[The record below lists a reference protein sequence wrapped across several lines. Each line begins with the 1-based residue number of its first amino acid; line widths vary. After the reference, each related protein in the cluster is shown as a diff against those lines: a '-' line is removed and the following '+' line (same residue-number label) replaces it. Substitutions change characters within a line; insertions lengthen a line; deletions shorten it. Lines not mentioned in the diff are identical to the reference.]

1 MTETIIS
8 IPRHRKI
15 LDLVREKNYISNEQL
30 ARALEVTVQT
40 IRRDLNFLSN
50 HGFLARHHGGASS
63 VAAFE
68 NIAYRQR
75 QVLNA
80 RAKQSIAACAASMI
94 PNNTSLF
101 INIGTTTE
109 AFARALT
116 RHQDLRV
123 ITNNLHVASALS
135 QHESFEIFIAGG
147 RIRKQDGGIVGA
159 EATQSLT
166 QFRTEI
172 GVIGISGIDEEGA
185 LLDYDLEEVQCARA
199 IIRNARRV
207 MLLTDHTKFSRA
219 PMGRVGQLREIDDL
233 VTDQPPPRNIQRL
246 LEAAGVALHVVKS

>member
-1 MTETIIS
+1 MTDTIIT

-15 LDLVREKNYISNEQL
+15 LDMVRAENYISNEQL
-30 ARALEVTVQT
+30 ARELDVTVQT
-40 IRRDLNFLSN
+40 IRRDLNFLSA

-80 RAKQSIAACAASMI
+80 RAKQGIAAYAAAMI
-94 PNNTSLF
+94 PDNTSLF

-109 AFARALT
+109 AFARALMQ
-116 RHQDLRV
+116 HHDLRV

-135 QHESFEIFIAGG
+135 RHESFEVFIAGG
-147 RIRKQDGGIVGA
+147 RIRRQDGGIVGA

-166 QFRTEI
+166 HFRTEI
-172 GVIGISGIDEEGA
+172 GVIGISGIDEDGA

-207 MLLTDHTKFSRA
+207 MLLTDHTKFSRT
-219 PMGRVGQLREIDDL
+219 PMGRVGQLRDIDDL
-233 VTDQPPPRNIQRL
+233 VTDAPPPENIRKL
-246 LEAAGVALHVVKS
+246 LEASGVTLHVVKS